1 MAIEVKVNG
10 EQEVK
15 REYPYLGKLDEGDV
29 VLFIR
34 ENTGVNV
41 RCGVRVIA
49 EYRTDWI
56 ESAFTPLSPS
66 ESITLSNKA

>member
-15 REYPYLGKLDEGDV
+15 REYPYLGKGYTGQV
-29 VLFIR
+29 VLFIKER
-34 ENTGVNV
+34 TGTNVNGIGCV
-41 RCGVRVIA
+41 LGHCSDDWA
-49 EYRTDWI
+49 ER
-56 ESAFTPLSPS
+56 SFTPLSPS